1 MADATTTSTQTPNQQ
16 LTENYGYLSDQAKAL
31 QQQGHVPYTGELVPE
46 LNQGQ
51 KDAIQQISDNS
62 NAAAVGYATAQGTTT
77 GAINDI
83 NANKNVYQP
92 YFNSALSATNN
103 ALNQATTNANL
114 AQSGYNTAQG
124 NTANAY
130 ANTLAN
136 ANLAQPGYN
145 TAQGTTTSALN
156 ANQNAANLGLSGYN
170 TAQGNTANAYANTL
184 ANANAA
190 QPGYQTAFGSA
201 DAAGNIIAAGK
212 NVAQPYM
219 ASAQNMANAAM
230 PGYGEAASAATAG
243 MTPLEQATYAAQ
255 PAYQHAMA
263 GTDAASQGYNA
274 ANYQS
279 GIQGYLSPYLQS
291 VVNATAAQMQNINQQ
306 QQQQMLGSAI
316 GSGAFGG
323 DRANIGLG
331 ALQNQQN
338 LALGQTIGGLLQ
350 SGYQN
355 AAQNYMTGLQQQG
368 VLANQYGQLGGQ
380 AQQALINAGLA
391 REQGAANIANIAGQ
405 RMTGATQYGAL
416 GTAAQNAA
424 LQGAGLEQANAALY
438 GQLATGKQNALMQAS
453 AQQANIANQQ
463 AAQANAQQLA
473 AQQSAALTGQL
484 GAQQGSLAGAQQTA
498 ALQGALQQA
507 NIANQQGTLA
517 GQQQTA
523 AMEAAKV
530 EGALGSQYGTL
541 GSAAQ
546 NAALAAP
553 TLGLQAGAQQGSLA
567 GTAQASSIAGANAA
581 LGANTVALDQK
592 QKIDAANYAQK
603 MAEQAYPIQM
613 LNEAAG
619 IMYGAPNMGSTSTT
633 TTPVGNDISSLLGFG
648 TTALGLLSA
657 SDERLKD
664 NMHPI
669 GKSFD
674 GQTIYRFN
682 YKGDPRTQV
691 GLSAQ
696 EVEKHHPSSVY
707 KTKEG
712 IRLVD
717 YDQAT
722 HHAAERGHFHLG
734 GSASMGGLVP
744 ESMERHHYLKGGE
757 IGAMPYIDDPLMD
770 SMLEKSG
777 LGLASY
783 IPKHDKFKS
792 DSYELVSPPNKYTPE
807 KMDLSGVGGFLNA
820 GKNFFAPSTSRGI
833 IAGDNPNLYSAPIGP
848 MPAYADGG
856 MVPRTYHADGE
867 DTPTDDRKTVSADT
881 FGGLGGII
889 PAVFNK
895 GQPLSDDARMSIL
908 AAGLGMMGG
917 TSPNAMVNIG
927 QGGLTGLNTYA
938 NQKKMQ
944 YDYQKA
950 QAEQDIGRRRVAV
963 EEAGIP
969 LRASEV
975 ASSLQTQKLATLA
988 ALQQKAKSYLTGPN
1002 GRVPDDL
1009 QRSIDNILIELQRG
1023 SPIVPGVKYPDT
1035 LSSGTKVGPQSLLR
1049 SGSSDGIELTSSSP
1063 ANVVPKGM
1071 KIPGEDNVSLADLG
1085 DKKAVPASAKQE
1097 AEQNGFTLPVSLDP
1111 DILLQDA
1118 ENAANAGYGDIASEK
1133 QKRALDITNEIT
1145 HSGGLMIHGQFAPLP
1160 NYAEQ
1165 MAARKAME
1173 TKATEETKSGFELV
1187 DIQLPD
1193 GTTVQIPK
1201 SEALKRGYITK
1212 SISPAEIERQ
1222 KENVKSGFE
1231 LVDVMQPDGSTIKMP
1246 KSEVLKAG
1254 QITSSLPA
1262 ATIEGQKLTATENA
1276 KRNVEA
1282 GQFITELPAVQQI
1295 QDGLINAYT
1304 KIDMNRSTPL
1314 QADVIGTIK
1323 SFPALDNTL
1332 KRMGIDVDK
1341 NGFQGMADAAAK
1353 DAITDAFR
1361 QLAAT
1366 ASARTTNM
1374 QLKETLMSVAE
1385 PTKAPAA
1392 KYQVIT
1398 QQKARL
1404 MQQEDMYR
1412 DWNKV
1417 SKNENWNQFIDRWSS
1432 DPQHSPDVY
1441 MQKAVDKIPYFKG
1454 MGDADIG
1461 NLQFKREGSAGDS
1474 SAKTVLRTGKVTSG
1488 QNAGK
1493 TVIEYSDGTREYR

>member
-31 QQQGHVPYTGELVPE
+31 QQQGYVPYTGELVPE

-62 NAAAVGYATAQGTTT
+62 NAAASGYATAQGTTT

-92 YFNSALSATNN
+92 YFNSALGATNN

-124 NTANAY
+124 NTASAY

-145 TAQGTTTSALN
+145 TAQGTTTNALN

-170 TAQGNTANAYANTL
+170 TAQGNTADAYANTL
-184 ANANAA
+184 TNANAA

-201 DAAGNIIAAGK
+201 DAAGNIIAAGR

-279 GIQGYLSPYLQS
+279 GIQGYLSPYLQN

-391 REQGAANIANIAGQ
+391 REQGAANISNIAGQ

-453 AQQANIANQQ
+453 AQEANIANQQ

-530 EGALGSQYGTL
+530 EGALGSQYGAL

-553 TLGLQAGAQQGSLA
+553 TLGLQAGAQQGTLA
-567 GTAQASSIAGANAA
+567 NNAQASSIAGANAA
-581 LGANTVALDQK
+581 LAANNVDYAQK
-592 QKIDAANYAQK
+592 QAADAAAYTQK
-603 MAEQAYPIQM
+603 MAEQAYPMQM
-613 LNEAAG
+613 LNQASG

-633 TTPVGNDISSLLGFG
+633 TTPVGNDISSWLGLGESLLGFL
-648 TTALGLLSA
+648 TP

-682 YKGDPRTQV
+682 YKGDPKTQV
-691 GLSAQ
+691 GFSAQ
-696 EVEKHHPSSVY
+696 EVEKNHPEAVY
-707 KTKEG
+707 KNEDG
-712 IRLVD
+712 LRFVN

-722 HHAAERGHFHLG
+722 HHAASKGHFHLG

-744 ESMERHHYLKGGE
+744 ESMERHHYAQGG
-757 IGAMPYIDDPLMD
+757 IGDMPYIDDPLMD
-770 SMLEKSG
+770 SMLVKSG
-777 LGLASY
+777 LDVASY
-783 IPKHDKFKS
+783 VPKHDKANPKP
-792 DSYELVSPPNKYTPE
+792 YELVSAPLYRPE

-820 GKNFFAPSTSRGI
+820 GKKFFSPSTSTATFMDSPTSQDVI
-833 IAGDNPNLYSAPIGP
+833 NHYKDYVPTTYNFAS
-848 MPAYADGG
+848 GG
-856 MVPRTYHADGE
+856 LVPRTYHADGE
-867 DTPTDDRKTVSADT
+867 DTPMDDRKTVSADT
-881 FGGLGGII
+881 SGGGLSSVFSGLGGII
-889 PAVFNK
+889 PSIFNK
-895 GQPLSDDARMSIL
+895 GEPLSDDARMSII
-908 AAGLGMMGG
+908 AAGLATAAG
-917 TSPNAMVNIG
+917 TSPSALANIG
-927 QGGLTGLNTYA
+927 QGGLTGLQTYA

-950 QAEQDIGRRRVAV
+950 QAEQDINRRRVAV

-988 ALQQKAKSYLTGPN
+988 ALQQKAKSYLSSSN
-1002 GRVPDDL
+1002 GRIPDDL

-1023 SPIVPGVKYPDT
+1023 SPIIPGVKYPDI
-1035 LSSGTKVGPQSLLR
+1035 LSSDSKVGPQSLLQ
-1049 SGSSDGIELTSSSP
+1049 SGASSGTELTSSAP
-1063 ANVVPKGM
+1063 ANTISKGI
-1071 KIPGEDNVSLADLG
+1071 KIPGQDTASQADVSDKKAIGGKIAETAHFLSVDGRAVSLA
-1085 DKKAVPASAKQE
+1085 
-1097 AEQNGFTLPVSLDP
+1097 
-1111 DILLQDA
+1111 
-1118 ENAANAGYGDIASEK
+1118 
-1133 QKRALDITNEIT
+1133 
-1145 HSGGLMIHGQFAPLP
+1145 
-1160 NYAEQ
+1160 
-1165 MAARKAME
+1165 
-1173 TKATEETKSGFELV
+1173 
-1187 DIQLPD
+1187 
-1193 GTTVQIPK
+1193 
-1201 SEALKRGYITK
+1201 
-1212 SISPAEIERQ
+1212 
-1222 KENVKSGFE
+1222 
-1231 LVDVMQPDGSTIKMP
+1231 
-1246 KSEVLKAG
+1246 
-1254 QITSSLPA
+1254 
-1262 ATIEGQKLTATENA
+1262 
-1276 KRNVEA
+1276 
-1282 GQFITELPAVQQI
+1282 
-1295 QDGLINAYT
+1295 
-1304 KIDMNRSTPL
+1304 
-1314 QADVIGTIK
+1314 
-1323 SFPALDNTL
+1323 
-1332 KRMGIDVDK
+1332 
-1341 NGFQGMADAAAK
+1341 
-1353 DAITDAFR
+1353 AIF
-1361 QLAAT
+1361 
-1366 ASARTTNM
+1366 
-1374 QLKETLMSVAE
+1374 
-1385 PTKAPAA
+1385 
-1392 KYQVIT
+1392 
-1398 QQKARL
+1398 
-1404 MQQEDMYR
+1404 
-1412 DWNKV
+1412 
-1417 SKNENWNQFIDRWSS
+1417 
-1432 DPQHSPDVY
+1432 
-1441 MQKAVDKIPYFKG
+1441 
-1454 MGDADIG
+1454 
-1461 NLQFKREGSAGDS
+1461 
-1474 SAKTVLRTGKVTSG
+1474 
-1488 QNAGK
+1488 
-1493 TVIEYSDGTREYR
+1493 